1 MKLRWPMHVHLSTL
15 FAGIFV
21 LVAAVTAVQGYRSTR
36 LMLESSAA
44 DLLDAVDR
52 EADHQLERAIESA
65 TMATAIISRT
75 RLGSGSDVRE
85 RLEGL
90 PLLQATLDSSSPLT
104 SLYLG
109 YANGDMLMLRRLHDA
124 ADQTFFKAP
133 PEARYVLQS
142 IEHRAGDRRAR
153 FVFLDAALKP
163 LREED
168 RPDYADAYDPRT
180 RPWYRDALSRGG
192 TVTSEPYVFFTTRKV
207 GMTVST
213 PVPGAPVVVG
223 ADIRLETL
231 GALFKSARRTPGT
244 QMALVT
250 PDGRLFAH
258 EDPQRLYVMAPDVS
272 GQPRMRTLAESGIP
286 VLQALHGTVQALDPK
301 DSHTA
306 TLQADGRDW
315 RVSITPIEI
324 TGGIPLHL
332 VLAIPD
338 DELLAQAHAVRARS
352 LWTALAIAL
361 VAVAVVVL
369 ASRRV
374 STPLRGLAAEA
385 DLVRHFDFSAP
396 VTVRSSITEVDDLAT
411 TMDGMKATV
420 RRFLTLTEAVASVA
434 DFEQLLPLLLSETL
448 DAAGAQAG
456 VLYLV
461 DEARLT
467 PVAAR
472 WADSAQGIDGIAAF
486 SLPDV
491 QTPMGMA
498 LTQQQPSLANLDPAR
513 RQSLG
518 LAGIAAALDHA
529 LAVPL
534 LNREREPVGCLLLV
548 RTEAFEPA
556 QVSFIRALSG
566 SAASSLEAR
575 NLIRQQKALFEAFIR
590 LIAGAIDA
598 KSPYTGGH
606 CERVPELTRMLAA
619 AACAQ
624 RSGPFADFSLDDAD
638 WEALHVASWLH
649 DCGKITTPEYV
660 VDKATKLETLHD
672 RIHEVRMRFEVL
684 KRDAEIAC
692 LRAIAAGED
701 KQLAEAEMRASHQQ
715 LDEDFAF
722 VASCNEGGEFMDPAR
737 RDRLLAIAARTWLR
751 TLDDRIGISE
761 EEKRRKAREPAS
773 SLPVQEPLLAD
784 KPEHR
789 IEHEPD
795 LGRGV
800 DPTRFGVRMPVP
812 ELRYNRGE
820 LYNLGIARGTL
831 TSEDRHKI
839 NDHIVQTIV
848 MLSQLPFPKHLR
860 QVPEYAGGH
869 HEKLDGSGYPR
880 GLSGAQMSPV
890 ARMMAIADIF
900 EALTAS
906 DRPYKKHKLLSEAL
920 KIMAFMAR
928 DRHIDAGLFE
938 LFLHEKV
945 WRDYAVRFL
954 DPGQIDEVDVENL
967 LRLAAVA
974 PA

>member
-1 MKLRWPMHVHLSTL
+1 MHVHLSTL
-15 FAGIFV
+15 FVGIFV

-36 LMLESSAA
+36 LMLDSSAA
-44 DLLDAVDR
+44 DLLEAVDR

-75 RLGSGSDVRE
+75 PLGASGNARE
-85 RLEGL
+85 RRAGL
-90 PLLQATLDSSSPLT
+90 PQLQATLDSSSLLT

-109 YANGDMLMLRRLHDA
+109 YANGDLLMLRRLHDQ
-124 ADQTFFKAP
+124 ADQTHFRAP
-133 PEARYVLQS
+133 PGSRYLLQS
-142 IEHRAGDRRAR
+142 IEQRAEGPRGR
-153 FVFLDAALKP
+153 FVFLDADLQS

-168 RPDYADAYDPRT
+168 QPGYATAYDPRT
-180 RPWYRDALSRGG
+180 RRWYRDALSRGG

-213 PVPGAPVVVG
+213 PVPGTRVVVG
-223 ADIRLETL
+223 ADVRLETL
-231 GALFKSARRTPGT
+231 GALFKSARRTPDT

-250 PDGRLFAH
+250 PDARLFAH
-258 EDPQRLYVMAPDVS
+258 EDPHRLYLLAPDAS

-286 VLQALHGTVQALDPK
+286 VLQALHGTVKALDPK

-306 TLQADGRDW
+306 TLQVDGRDW

-352 LWTALAIAL
+352 VWTALLIAL
-361 VAVAVVVL
+361 LAIVVVVL

-385 DLVRHFDFSAP
+385 DRVRHFDFAAP

-411 TMDGMKATV
+411 TMDSMKGTV

-434 DFEQLLPLLLSETL
+434 DFEQLLPLLLSETM

-461 DEARLT
+461 DDARLT
-467 PVAAR
+467 PMAAR
-472 WADSAQGIDGIAAF
+472 WAGHAQGIDGITAF
-486 SLPDV
+486 ALPDA

-498 LTQQQPSLANLDPAR
+498 LGQEQPSLARLDAAQR
-513 RQSLG
+513 ETLG
-518 LAGIAAALDHA
+518 LALADAALDHV

-534 LNREREPVGCLLLV
+534 LNREREAVGCLLLA
-548 RTEAFEPA
+548 RAEAFESA

-606 CERVPELTRMLAA
+606 CERVPELTRMLAN

-624 RSGPFADFSLDDAD
+624 RSGPFADFQLDEAG

-649 DCGKITTPEYV
+649 DCGKITTPEFV

-701 KQLAEAEMRASHQQ
+701 RTQAEATMQTAQRQ

-737 RDRLLAIAARTWLR
+737 RDRLLAIAARTWQR

-761 EEKRRKAREPAS
+761 EEKRRKAREPAP
-773 SLPVQEPLLAD
+773 SLPVREPLLAD

-795 LGRGV
+795 LGRAV
-800 DPTRFGVRMPVP
+800 DPRRFGVRTPVP
-812 ELRYNRGE
+812 ALRFNRGE

-831 TSEDRHKI
+831 TDEDRHKI

-880 GLSGAQMSPV
+880 GLTGEQMSPV

-906 DRPYKKHKLLSEAL
+906 DRPYKKPKTLSESL

-928 DRHIDAGLFE
+928 DRHIDADLYE
-938 LFLHEKV
+938 LFLRREV
-945 WRDYAVRFL
+945 WREYAVRFL
-954 DPGQIDEVDVENL
+954 DPAQIDRVDVEGL
-967 LRLAAVA
+967 VRLAAKA